1 MKRWLEMCLSVA
13 MFARVAHAGDLALEI
28 TPPKPDWLMPPLIC
42 TNSSISVPVCIGSG
56 LTPREAVHFGLPMQQ
71 QPEGLPTPGE
81 EQLLRDISPLV
92 AAGNYRAVIDRV
104 RTSYGA
110 ELRLLEVGDGEGF
123 LRTRMPTAGGPA
135 AELPPAPE
143 RPRQTEP
150 GLFMDRSRGPGNAT
164 RSVFPARPGN
174 LPPMTISA
182 SLLYVVGHSYFS
194 LQQYLPAETA
204 FGLALRALPN
214 HVRAHESLGLLYLRT
229 ERYAEAREQLGQAV
243 ELGRDTVELHTAL
256 GYLDQKTRHYWGA
269 TIAFQRALVLAPDD
283 RNAQRG
289 LLDALTETHE
299 HAEAGALVE
308 QLLRREPNDP
318 GLWLHRAEIALS
330 TGDRAAAV
338 ASLETA
344 LKLGDDSVA
353 NRRTLVALQVE
364 SGNVAR
370 AVDLLRGPVARGLA
384 FEIVE
389 QALGWLADAD
399 QWDRFRELAAS
410 VDRAGLGGVEQS
422 RLLTRRASLAMHEGN
437 RRAAGAALEE
447 ALALDPSNA
456 DALLALAQVY
466 RGNHDYGHADLL
478 LRRASA
484 YLPVR
489 ENALLARAGLA
500 IDRQDFDGAL
510 ALLRSVVDGA
520 PARLDVRRNVDL
532 LHQLVLLHT
541 QR

>member
-28 TPPKPDWLMPPLIC
+28 TPPKPDWLLPPLI
-42 TNSSISVPVCIGSG
+42 SGSD

-204 FGLALRALPN
+204 FGLAPKN
-214 HVRAHESLGLLYLRT
+214 
-229 ERYAEAREQLGQAV
+229 
-243 ELGRDTVELHTAL
+243 
-256 GYLDQKTRHYWGA
+256 
-269 TIAFQRALVLAPDD
+269 
-283 RNAQRG
+283 
-289 LLDALTETHE
+289 
-299 HAEAGALVE
+299 
-308 QLLRREPNDP
+308 
-318 GLWLHRAEIALS
+318 
-330 TGDRAAAV
+330 TGV
-338 ASLETA
+338 
-344 LKLGDDSVA
+344 G
-353 NRRTLVALQVE
+353 
-364 SGNVAR
+364 
-370 AVDLLRGPVARGLA
+370 
-384 FEIVE
+384 
-389 QALGWLADAD
+389 
-399 QWDRFRELAAS
+399 
-410 VDRAGLGGVEQS
+410 
-422 RLLTRRASLAMHEGN
+422 
-437 RRAAGAALEE
+437 
-447 ALALDPSNA
+447 
-456 DALLALAQVY
+456 
-466 RGNHDYGHADLL
+466 
-478 LRRASA
+478 
-484 YLPVR
+484 
-489 ENALLARAGLA
+489 
-500 IDRQDFDGAL
+500 
-510 ALLRSVVDGA
+510 
-520 PARLDVRRNVDL
+520 
-532 LHQLVLLHT
+532 
-541 QR
+541 